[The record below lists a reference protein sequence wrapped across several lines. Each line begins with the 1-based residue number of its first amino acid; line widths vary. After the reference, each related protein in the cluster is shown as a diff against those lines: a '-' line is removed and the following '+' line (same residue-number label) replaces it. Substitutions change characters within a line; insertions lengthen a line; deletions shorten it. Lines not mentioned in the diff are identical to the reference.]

1 MVKTHTHVMSWL
13 FKLEFRSPVGASS
26 ETGALHSWMRD
37 LRRRFGIQFPLRVLK
52 ELGQLYPASIT
63 KSKLK

>member
-26 ETGALHSWMRD
+26 ETGAEIAFLD
-37 LRRRFGIQFPLRVLK
+37 ARFTAPIWNSVPSQSSEGT
-52 ELGQLYPASIT
+52 EPAISRLT
-63 KSKLK
+63 Y